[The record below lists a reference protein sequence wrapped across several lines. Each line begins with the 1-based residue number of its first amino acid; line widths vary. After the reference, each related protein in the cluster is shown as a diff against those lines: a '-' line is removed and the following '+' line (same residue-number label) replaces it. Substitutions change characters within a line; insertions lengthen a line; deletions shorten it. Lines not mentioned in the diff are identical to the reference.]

1 MESDNEVEHGDDDL
15 FVDYVDDD
23 VVDEGVGKGKR
34 IGRRS
39 TVVSYEEGDHESSDD
54 EGLQVADDDV
64 EGQINLKFKN
74 FSTEDMSDP
83 SFKVGVVF
91 ELVEILRFGNP
102 SWRLAPA
109 ALELESMRLRNWAT
123 G

>member
-1 MESDNEVEHGDDDL
+1 MDSDNEVVRGVDDL

-83 SFKVGVVF
+83 SFKVGMVF

-109 ALELESMRLRNWAT
+109 ALELESMRLRNWAI